1 MTEFAGKV
9 YIPREKVVRKDPLR
23 QAVLVVEN
31 LDGFPRADNQGL
43 EPGLNDPDS
52 SQHLVIR
59 PARPEENAKGR
70 ERLDPN
76 NRNWPC
82 G

>member
-9 YIPREKVVRKDPLR
+9 HIPRKKVEEDLLGRK
-23 QAVLVVEN
+23 VLVVEN

-52 SQHLVIR
+52 SQHLVVR
-59 PARPEENAKGR
+59 PAGPEGKAKGSERFIPVR
-70 ERLDPN
+70 EN
-76 NRNWPC
+76 YPC